1 MGDDPPV
8 VATFAADAVGADRST
23 FPTVRP
29 ADGFRCGYFV
39 VWRGTSMHYRECL
52 GCGARYLMGSAG
64 GDCPKCGGAL
74 QNISLSR
81 E

>member
-1 MGDDPPV
+1 
-8 VATFAADAVGADRST
+8 
-23 FPTVRP
+23 
-29 ADGFRCGYFV
+29 
-39 VWRGTSMHYRECL
+39 MHYRECL